1 MTKESVVIV
10 NGASPGLGGAVA
22 RWLAKA
28 GATVL
33 LQMLISFLVSL
44 NFINLL
50 RLAGRRRGKNAIPPM
65 FTSAA
70 GMRINTRRRRCLIVT
85 GWWFRPT
92 KQLGTI

>member
-1 MTKESVVIV
+1 MTKESVMIV
-10 NGASPGLGGAVA
+10 YGASPGLGGAVA

-33 LQMLISFLVSL
+33 LQILISFLVSL
-44 NFINLL
+44 NFTNLL

-70 GMRINTRRRRCLIVT
+70 GMWINASRRMGLIVT

-92 KQLGTI
+92 NQLGTI